1 MPVPEPRR
9 RLGAYSHVLAGP
21 DRSSGG
27 RRSRRMA
34 GPREDVLV
42 RAGAIVVL
50 TPNYRACEILA
61 TRHPPDAVV
70 LDVHAAAEVRACLA
84 AEVHLRDVPLV
95 VVPSDVHLW
104 LVQQRAPASRPH
116 DPAGPLGPARTLLQH
131 IEALVR

>member
-1 MPVPEPRR
+1 MPSPVTSDP
-9 RLGAYSHVLAGP
+9 
-21 DRSSGG
+21 
-27 RRSRRMA
+27 
-34 GPREDVLV
+34 LV

-50 TPNYRACEILA
+50 TPDYRACEILA

-104 LVQQRAPASRPH
+104 LAQQ
-116 DPAGPLGPARTLLQH
+116 GTPARTILPARWGRPGRSCSTSKPWSA
-131 IEALVR
+131 E